1 MLEVQTVW
9 RGAAKNGK
17 KYYEL
22 TANTPSCLLFYF
34 FQAGFDVHT
43 CIADLSDESGRN
55 LLFKKAESLF
65 GESIDCLVNNVGT
78 NIRKLSVEYEPPE
91 FEKIMNTN
99 LVSAFRLSQ
108 QFYPLLKKSGRGSV
122 VNIGSVAG
130 KPVIIIRQ

>member
-1 MLEVQTVW
+1 M
-9 RGAAKNGK
+9 NGR
-17 KYYEL
+17 KYIFL
-22 TANTPSCLLFYF
+22 TTAQFYTTCLFKIFTP
-34 FQAGFDVHT
+34 QAGYDVYT
-43 CIADLSDESGRN
+43 CIADLSDEGGRN
-55 LLFKKAESLF
+55 TLVKEAESLF

-78 NIRKLSVEYEPPE
+78 NIRKRSVEYEPHE

-130 KPVIIIRQ
+130 